1 MKYFYITTAI
11 DYANGAPH
19 LGHAY
24 EKVLADVISRYK
36 RLRGVKTYFLTGLDE
51 HGQKVQQTAEK
62 KGVEPLKLCDEM
74 AEAFQGMCKHL
85 NIANDDY
92 IRTTEERHKKIVK
105 EVLQKLFDQG
115 DIYKSEYHGYY
126 SPKEEQFLQEK
137 DKVDGKWPD
146 SFGEVVEISESNYFF
161 RLSKYK
167 DWLVETIEKNTEF
180 IFPAFRAKEILEF
193 LKEGINDLCIS
204 RPKARLSWGIELP
217 FDHDYVTYVWFDALI
232 NYISAVGYG
241 TEKFSAY
248 WPADVHVIGKD
259 ILIPAHGVYWP
270 IMLKA
275 IGIEIPKKILVHGW
289 WLQSGNKMSKS
300 KGNVV
305 NPLDLIDEF
314 GADAF
319 RFFLMREM
327 HIGQDSD
334 FSKELFIIRYNS
346 DLGNDLG
353 NLLSRLLNMGMRY
366 CNGKVPEILVHE
378 KPEMELKYL
387 WESHCEELLQLMD
400 KYQFHKALDM
410 LFTFIRGIN
419 RYAETRAPWKL
430 AKSTEEKDRER
441 LETSI
446 AFMAEGL
453 RLSSLLLQAIMPTIS
468 RKIQELLG
476 MKPIEVI
483 DNELSWGNT
492 LKNNLLGEKC
502 ILFPRIE
509 QEGEKEDEGKG
520 KTRENKKS

>member
-24 EKVLADVISRYK
+24 EKVLADVITRYQ
-36 RLRGVKTYFLTGLDE
+36 RLRGKEVYFLTGLDE

-62 KGVEPLKLCDEM
+62 RGIAPQVLCDEM
-74 AEAFQGMCKHL
+74 AEAFQSMCRL
-85 NIANDDY
+85 LEISNDDY
-92 IRTTEERHKKIVK
+92 IRTTEDRHKKIVK
-105 EVLQKLFDQG
+105 EILQKLYDQG
-115 DIYKSEYHGYY
+115 DIYKAEYKGFY

-137 DKVDGKWPD
+137 DKVDGKWPE
-146 SFGEVVEISESNYFF
+146 SYGEVIEIGESNYFF
-161 RLSKYK
+161 RLSKYQ
-167 DWLVETIEKNTEF
+167 DWLVQHIKNHPEF
-180 IFPAFRAKEILEF
+180 IFPSFRAKEILEF
-193 LKEGINDLCIS
+193 LKEDINDLCIS

-217 FDHDYVTYVWFDALI
+217 FDPQYVTYVWFDALI

-241 TEKFSAY
+241 TEKFQTY

-275 IGIEIPKKILVHGW
+275 IGVEPPKQLLVHGW

-305 NPLDLIDEF
+305 NPLELMNQFSVDS
-314 GADAF
+314 F

-327 HIGQDSD
+327 HVGQDSD
-334 FSKELFIIRYNS
+334 FSKELFLIRYNS

-353 NLLSRLLNMGMRY
+353 NLVSRLLNMAERY
-366 CNGKVPEILVHE
+366 CGGKVPEVLVHE
-378 KPEMELKYL
+378 QPEMELKYL
-387 WESHCEELLQLMD
+387 WESHSGEILELMD
-400 KYQFHKALDM
+400 NFQFYKALDL

-441 LETSI
+441 LDTSI
-446 AFMAEGL
+446 ATMAEGV
-453 RLSSLLLQAIMPTIS
+453 RLSSLFLLPIMPEIS
-468 RKIQELLG
+468 KKIHELLG
-476 MKPIEVI
+476 IKCPEVLV
-483 DNELSWGNT
+483 DEFKWGKT
-492 LKNNLLGEKC
+492 LQGNQLGEKC
-502 ILFPRIE
+502 ILFPRID
-509 QEGEKEDEGKG
+509 QEIAE
-520 KTRENKKS
+520 